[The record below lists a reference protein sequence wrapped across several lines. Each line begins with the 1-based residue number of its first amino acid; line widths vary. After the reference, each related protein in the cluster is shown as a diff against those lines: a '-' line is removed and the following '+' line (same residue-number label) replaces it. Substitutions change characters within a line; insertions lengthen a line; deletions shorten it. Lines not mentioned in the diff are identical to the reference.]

1 MSLTRKR
8 FLGGLAGAVVAPT
21 AGCVGRFGEAAL
33 RCPPWKPGE
42 LDIHFIHTGVG
53 EQTFF
58 IFPDGTTMLLDCG
71 DTHHAKYMCDV
82 PPQPSAEKCGGEWV
96 ARYIRRLVPRRE
108 IDYLMV
114 SHWHGDHIGDP
125 SLGCWKNANGR
136 QICGITAVAEDF
148 RFRHYFDH
156 QFPHPGQYAMDPD
169 PEAYEFFQKW
179 LAGARADGMDAQP
192 FKVGALDQI
201 RLVRD
206 AARYP
211 RFHVRNLCA
220 NAVLWDG
227 GDGAVDCGAAHV
239 KSGRKTIHENRLS
252 AAIRIDYGDFSYY
265 SGGDNELELHE
276 ASGRPYN
283 WEERIGRVCGPVN
296 VAKTNHHA
304 GTYAMSPE
312 FCAAVRPQVWLS
324 SVWQPRMVDHKS
336 LRSMCSRELYP
347 GGRMVC
353 FGYVADK
360 VREVASAYGADI
372 APAGH
377 AVVKVAPGGDTYEVF
392 TLDASDESGRVLACR
407 SFSSGTKSGR
417 GGSPVGRRR
426 RGNAVCRELR

>member
-1 MSLTRKR
+1 MIVTLQTRR
-8 FLGGLAGAVVAPT
+8 EFVAGGMAALVAPWIC
-21 AGCVGRFGEAAL
+21 GCRTDGTIGSAL
-33 RCPPWKPGE
+33 PGWKPGE

-82 PPQPSAEKCGGEWV
+82 PPQPSAERCGGEWV
-96 ARYIRRLVPRRE
+96 SRYIQRLVPQRE

-125 SLGCWKNANGR
+125 SLGCWRNAAGR
-136 QICGITAVAEDF
+136 QICGISAVAEDF

-156 QFPHPGQYAMDPD
+156 QFPHQGQYAKDPD
-169 PEAYEFFQKW
+169 PEAYAFFQDW
-179 LAGARADGMDAQP
+179 LVQARTAGMDAQP

-201 RLVRD
+201 RLLKD

-227 GDGAVDCGAAHV
+227 GDGTVDCGAAHV

-252 AAIRIDYGDFSYY
+252 AALRIDYGAFAYY
-265 SGGDNELELHE
+265 SGGDNELELYGADGKPYDWE
-276 ASGRPYN
+276 A
-283 WEERIGRVCGPVN
+283 RIGHTCGPVD

-304 GTYAMSPE
+304 GSCTLSPE
-312 FCAAVRPQVWLS
+312 FCRAVRPTVWLS
-324 SVWQPRMVDHKS
+324 SVWQPKMVNETT
-336 LRSMCSRELYP
+336 LGRMCSREFYSGERL
-347 GGRMVC
+347 VC
-353 FGYVADK
+353 FGYIAETAK
-360 VREVASAYGADI
+360 SAAEAHGADV

-377 AVVKVAPGGDTYEVF
+377 AVVRVAPGGAKFEVF
-392 TLDASDESGRVLACR
+392 SLDATDEAMRVLGHR
-407 SFSSGTKSGR
+407 QFVSRGKS
-417 GGSPVGRRR
+417 V
-426 RGNAVCRELR
+426 

>member
-1 MSLTRKR
+1 MTKRMTRR
-8 FLGGLAGAVVAPT
+8 AFVRAAGS
-21 AGCVGRFGEAAL
+21 AAL
-33 RCPPWKPGE
+33 VSVVGCGGRLCGDSACYPAWKPGE

-71 DTHHAKYMCDV
+71 DTHHVKYMCDV

-96 ARYIRRLVPRRE
+96 SRYIQRLIPQRE

-125 SLGCWKNANGR
+125 SLGCWRNKAGR
-136 QICGITAVAEDF
+136 QICGISAVAEDF

-169 PEAYEFFQKW
+169 PEAYDLFQTW
-179 LAGARADGMDAQP
+179 LTKARIAGLDAES

-201 RLVRD
+201 RLLKDV
-206 AARYP
+206 ARYP
-211 RFHVRNLCA
+211 QFHVRNLCA

-227 GDGAVDCGAAHV
+227 ASGVIDCGAEHA

-252 AAIRIDYGDFSYY
+252 AAIRIDYGAFSYY
-265 SGGDNELELHE
+265 SGGDNELELYD
-276 ASGRPYN
+276 ANGKPYN
-283 WEERIGRVCGPVN
+283 WEARIGRVCGPVD

-304 GTYAMSPE
+304 GSHAMSSE
-312 FCAAVRPQVWLS
+312 FCASVRPRVWLS
-324 SVWQPRMVDHKS
+324 SVWQAKMVDHHS
-336 LRSMCSRELYP
+336 LASMCSRALYP
-347 GGRMVC
+347 GDRTVC
-353 FGYVADK
+353 FGYIAEK
-360 VREVASAYGADI
+360 VRDVVAAYGADI

-377 AVVKVAPGGDTYEVF
+377 AVVRVAPGGNAYDIF
-392 TLDASDESGRVLACR
+392 ILDAADESMRVLWHR
-407 SFSSGTKSGR
+407 TFEKKMT
-417 GGSPVGRRR
+417 
-426 RGNAVCRELR
+426 

>member
-1 MSLTRKR
+1 MMCIDGKLTVAVGSV
-8 FLGGLAGAVVAPT
+8 LLAWGVTGCRAFDQGAQT
-21 AGCVGRFGEAAL
+21 
-33 RCPPWKPGE
+33 CPQWQPGE

-82 PPQPSAEKCGGEWV
+82 PPQPSAVKCGGEWV
-96 ARYIRRLVPRRE
+96 SRYIQRLIPQRE

-125 SLGCWKNANGR
+125 SLGCWRNAEGK

-156 QFPHPGQYAMDPD
+156 QFPHVGKYAMDPD
-169 PEAYEFFQKW
+169 PEAYELFQKW
-179 LAGARADGMDAQP
+179 LAEAWAAGMDAQT

-201 RLVRD
+201 RLMRD

-211 RFHVRNLCA
+211 QFHVRNLCA

-227 GDGAVDCGAAHV
+227 KDGTVDCGAAHV

-252 AAIRIDYGDFSYY
+252 AAIRIDYGAFSYY
-265 SGGDNELELHE
+265 SGGDNELELYG
-276 ASGRPYN
+276 ADGKPYN
-283 WEERIGRVCGPVN
+283 WEEKIGRVCGPVS

-304 GTYAMSPE
+304 GSHAMSPE

-324 SVWQPRMVDHKS
+324 SVWQPKMVDHKS
-336 LRSMCSRELYP
+336 LKSMCSRTLYP
-347 GGRMVC
+347 GDRTVC
-353 FGYVADK
+353 FGYVASK
-360 VREVASAYGADI
+360 VKDVAAAYGNDI

-377 AVVKVAPGGDTYEVF
+377 AVVKVAPGGATFDVF
-392 TLDASDESGRVLACR
+392 SIDASDESMHVLSKR
-407 SFSSGTKSGR
+407 SFVSGK
-417 GGSPVGRRR
+417 V
-426 RGNAVCRELR
+426 E